1 MSEEREE
8 RVDEAGSKKVV
19 AWKVGLVGMA
29 VLFLAVGWM
38 LKRSPE
44 EVRQANQAM
53 SAQGA
58 GGSQLVGGNG
68 LPGWGGE
75 GAGETGEADSG
86 LQGYAPFFV
95 KGGFSFLIAFCV
107 GLALRVFFKGTALVV
122 GAIALAL
129 FGLQQVG
136 WVTVDWNAMSDWWD
150 QISGKVLAKTEGFRG
165 FMTGNLPSA
174 GLASLGLF
182 TGFKKG

>member
-1 MSEEREE
+1 MSDE
-8 RVDEAGSKKVV
+8 RVEEAGSKKVV
-19 AWKVGLVGMA
+19 AWKVGLVAMA
-29 VLFLAVGWM
+29 IVFLVIGWSF
-38 LKRSPE
+38 KRSPE
-44 EVRQANQAM
+44 EVQQVNQAY
-53 SAQGA
+53 SAQA
-58 GGSQLVGGNG
+58 TGGTSLVGGGWNG
-68 LPGWGGE
+68 N
-75 GAGETGEADSG
+75 TGNPPAEADSG

-107 GLALRVFFKGTALVV
+107 GLALRIFFKGTALVV

-136 WVTVDWNAMSDWWD
+136 WVSVDWQAMSNWWD
-150 QISGKVLAKTEGFRG
+150 QISGKVLAKTEGFKG